1 MAGIDHYENFPVAS
15 VWCPPKLRPPI
26 LAIYRFARTAD
37 DIADEGHAS
46 AEERLRQLGQFKADL
61 LRTAQNQPP
70 LCEAWPQVFEALG
83 RAMREFNLPLN
94 PLMALLSAFE
104 QDVVYTHEERIYTH
118 RTELLDYCTRSA
130 NPIGRLDRKSTRL
143 NFSHS
148 QQSRMPSSA

>member
-70 LCEAWPQVFEALG
+70 LSEAWPQVFEALG

-130 NPIGRLDRKSTRL
+130 KIGRA
-143 NFSHS
+143 HV
-148 QQSRMPSSA
+148 